1 MQMLWPIVVVV
12 MANTFYNICAKQ
24 TPETLN
30 PFFSLSITYG
40 VAMIAS
46 ILLFFVTSPER
57 NIASELSKTNWT
69 TYVFGLCL
77 LALEF
82 GYLNVYRV
90 GWKVSIA
97 SLVANIALAII
108 LLVIGVL
115 LYKET
120 ITVRQLI
127 GMAACGVGLFLIT
140 KQ

>member
-1 MQMLWPIVVVV
+1 
-12 MANTFYNICAKQ
+12 
-24 TPETLN
+24 
-30 PFFSLSITYG
+30 
-40 VAMIAS
+40 MIAS
-46 ILLFFVTSPER
+46 IVLFFVTSPER

-69 TYVFGLCL
+69 TYVSGLCL

-90 GWKVSIA
+90 GWKISVA
-97 SLVANIALAII
+97 SLVANIAMAII